1 MSDTK
6 DNLYS
11 GAILE
16 ISLRVGVTPLNIPPR
31 DIFLTIFLSYTH
43 KKFRSLFNKLY
54 MLYFVQNF
62 PYIYGVWLVWLRF
75 CKKLIVFSLNGHL
88 VTIGPIVRMAPD
100 IGPIEVNKK

>member
-1 MSDTK
+1 MCGEYTDIS
-6 DNLYS
+6 NCVYS

-43 KKFRSLFNKLY
+43 KKFRSLFKELY

-62 PYIYGVWLVWLRF
+62 PYIYGV
-75 CKKLIVFSLNGHL
+75 
-88 VTIGPIVRMAPD
+88 
-100 IGPIEVNKK
+100 